1 MTSVEIDKEI
11 EGVEALADRVAELQ
25 RELETA
31 RTELANAVSQGSE
44 ASSEVGRVRRGL
56 MNLSFEADQRQKEL
70 ETRLDLLETTL
81 TGIELAEDAPAPAPL
96 PAPAPTSAPAP
107 ADASE
112 AVDARELKALRAQV
126 AELQRAVSEV
136 RGRQLR
142 KVGRR
147 QALKR
152 GVTAPFRLVAAPFR
166 RGDRPQGGASAKSR
180 KRRPLKVRLRRMRL
194 RMLRF
199 VRRNKARVRNRFFA
213 RRLGRLNH
221 HDPKPMKLPR
231 RYRKQIELRDPP
243 VISIVTPSY
252 NQGHFLDRT
261 IHSVIDQDYPRLEYI
276 VQDGGS
282 TDDSAEVL
290 ERNAERLHHYEMRDD
305 DGHAHAINLGFQYAS
320 GEVMAF
326 LNSDDLLLPGSLHYV
341 GRYFERHPEVDAVYG
356 HRVLVDENDME
367 IGRWVMPPHD
377 DEVLSWAD
385 FVPQET
391 LFWRRDI
398 WERAGGFMD
407 QEWPFALDWDLLIR
421 LRDAGA
427 NMVRLPRF
435 LGAFRIHEAQ
445 KTSAIMDT
453 QGQDEATRLRKRMHG
468 RDVTRQEI
476 TQAVKPYLR
485 RHHVRQKL
493 YRVRLL
499 RY

>member
-1 MTSVEIDKEI
+1 M
-11 EGVEALADRVAELQ
+11 LA
-25 RELETA
+25 
-31 RTELANAVSQGSE
+31 
-44 ASSEVGRVRRGL
+44 
-56 MNLSFEADQRQKEL
+56 
-70 ETRLDLLETTL
+70 
-81 TGIELAEDAPAPAPL
+81 
-96 PAPAPTSAPAP
+96 
-107 ADASE
+107 
-112 AVDARELKALRAQV
+112 
-126 AELQRAVSEV
+126 
-136 RGRQLR
+136 
-142 KVGRR
+142 
-147 QALKR
+147 
-152 GVTAPFRLVAAPFR
+152 
-166 RGDRPQGGASAKSR
+166 
-180 KRRPLKVRLRRMRL
+180 
-194 RMLRF
+194 
-199 VRRNKARVRNRFFA
+199 
-213 RRLGRLNH
+213 
-221 HDPKPMKLPR
+221 
-231 RYRKQIELRDPP
+231 
-243 VISIVTPSY
+243 
-252 NQGHFLDRT
+252 
-261 IHSVIDQDYPRLEYI
+261 
-276 VQDGGS
+276 
-282 TDDSAEVL
+282 
-290 ERNAERLHHYEMRDD
+290 RNAERLHHYEMRDD
-305 DGHAHAINLGFQYAS
+305 DGHAHAINLGFPYAS